1 VVNADA
7 VTEDFR
13 EFAAAGGTEIG
24 VVEGAGDGG
33 FFLLGAAVGGKQVAG
48 GVGAGVLGEVD
59 EVNGR
64 ATLFVEL
71 GDFFLELGG
80 GVFEFERDRGV
91 MVGVSNKLN
100 AGNASS
106 KAGHPDLTLGMP
118 TPGQP
123 MLGQAFGIPSFGLPP
138 SQQNR

>member
-33 FFLLGAAVGGKQVAG
+33 FFLLGAAVGGEQVAG

-64 ATLFVEL
+64 AALFVEF

-80 GVFEFERDRGV
+80 GVFEFERDV
-91 MVGVSNKLN
+91 TLWL
-100 AGNASS
+100 ASATS
-106 KAGHPDLTLGMP
+106 STQATPARRRATL
-118 TPGQP
+118 
-123 MLGQAFGIPSFGLPP
+123 I
-138 SQQNR
+138 

>member
-1 VVNADA
+1 M
-7 VTEDFR
+7 
-13 EFAAAGGTEIG
+13 
-24 VVEGAGDGG
+24 
-33 FFLLGAAVGGKQVAG
+33 FFLLGAEVGGEQVAG

-59 EVNGR
+59 QIDGR
-64 ATLFVEL
+64 AALFVEF

-91 MVGVSNKLN
+91 MVGISDKLN

-106 KAGHPDLTLGMP
+106 KAGHPDLTPGMP
-118 TPGQP
+118 ITPGQP